1 MLKKLTIMPFT
12 IMIIYSMLL
21 FIRLDNLIKAIKS
34 NKNIVSEIL
43 TTLLSILIAVSCY
56 LYIAR
61 RN

>member
-1 MLKKLTIMPFT
+1 MLKKITIMPFT

>member
-12 IMIIYSMLL
+12 IMIIYSVLL

>member
-61 RN
+61 KN